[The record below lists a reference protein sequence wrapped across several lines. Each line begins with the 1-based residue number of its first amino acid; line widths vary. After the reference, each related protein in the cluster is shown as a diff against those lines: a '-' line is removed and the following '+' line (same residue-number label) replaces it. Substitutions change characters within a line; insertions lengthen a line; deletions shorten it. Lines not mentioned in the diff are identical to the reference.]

1 MKIKQANPQMHGS
14 TSSHGAGPSAF
25 NRSALSDNVR
35 WYQVG
40 PRSPAPNKR
49 RKTEATIGR
58 SKAPVLKKPASTLG
72 VTPANANKTIKKL
85 RLVWSAKDSE
95 WRCVPF
101 AA

>member
-1 MKIKQANPQMHGS
+1 MKIKQANTPQMHGS

-58 SKAPVLKKPASTLG
+58 SKAPVPKAASTLG